1 MKGIFKTFLVLIIFI
16 LSIGAIPNSN
26 IKEFNILEEKL
37 KENNEFIENGV
48 RVHYEVPV
56 DINEY
61 ENIKN
66 IFLNEFGNN
75 MQEKEDSISYSNEDI
90 SVSASFF
97 YNENICFVQI
107 DYINKSNKYDTL
119 EIENKLAKIINNKS
133 EKTKYFSYIKLKIVQ
148 ENKNYN
154 DELLN
159 HNLKDKEIINIK
171 NGKVGKAFL
180 KDDTRVNI
188 GYVRYNTGD
197 YLIIGT
203 PVIFITY

>member
-48 RVHYEVPV
+48 RVHYELSV

-66 IFLNEFGNN
+66 IFSNEFGNSL
-75 MQEKEDSISYSNEDI
+75 QEKEDSISYSNEDI

-159 HNLKDKEIINIK
+159 NNLKDKEMINIK